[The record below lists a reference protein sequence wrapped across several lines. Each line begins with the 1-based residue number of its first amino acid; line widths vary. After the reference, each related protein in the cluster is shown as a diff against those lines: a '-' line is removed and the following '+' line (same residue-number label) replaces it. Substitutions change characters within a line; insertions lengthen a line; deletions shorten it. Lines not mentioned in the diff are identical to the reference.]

1 MLLHTHCEPPPEPEP
16 ATEEEIAAL
25 DPVEDHRQAS
35 RSVYI
40 D

>member
-1 MLLHTHCEPPPEPEP
+1 MLLHTHCEPPPVPEP
-16 ATEEEIAAL
+16 ATDEEKESV

-35 RSVYI
+35 KSVYI